1 MAHYCRYLVCIF
13 VLTCGLEA
21 FSKPEAKVR
30 TINFSVYAAKMP
42 TEPIHFLTKP
52 LGNAQTVTLYSAQRS
67 PDYRWTGSGP
77 IQLFSESRIADM
89 VEGEVSRRIVAEVLV
104 PDDMIQV
111 LIILFPNPAFTTNES
126 APAYL
131 AYVFNDSPENLPAG
145 RMVFLNASGMEFV
158 GKINNSVVTV
168 QRGLNPPLQVG
179 SAVKIDLRVKY
190 RERYYQSYSSTLRLP
205 ENERMMLLI
214 LPPYYEGSLEVQARV
229 LSSAA
234 PVESKRAIVSYP

>member
-1 MAHYCRYLVCIF
+1 MAHYCRYLVCIL

-42 TEPIHFLTKP
+42 TEPIQFLIKP
-52 LGNAQTVTLYSAQRS
+52 AGNAQTVALYAAQRS

-77 IQLFSESRIADM
+77 LQLFSESQVAGKGAEM
-89 VEGEVSRRIVAEVLV
+89 SRKLVAEVMV
-104 PDDMIQV
+104 PEDMTQV
-111 LIILFPNPAFTTNES
+111 LLILFPNPAVQTNES

-145 RMVFLNASGMEFV
+145 RMVLLNASGMEFV
-158 GKINNSVVTV
+158 GKINNSIVTV
-168 QRGLNPPLQVG
+168 TPGLNPPLQVG
-179 SAVKIDLRVKY
+179 SAVKIDLRVKF
-190 RERYYQSYSSTLRLP
+190 RERYYQSYAGSLRLP

-234 PVESKRAIVSYP
+234 PVESKGTLASYP